1 MELNIPKALVGDLS
15 EAELK
20 LYLAIMLYKERK
32 ISVGKAAKLADL
44 SLRNFMYEL
53 GKHKESFTNIS
64 AEELEEELR
73 RINHILI
80 DTTFLHRRK

>member
-1 MELNIPKALVGDLS
+1 LEQQVKLLELNIPKALVDDLT
-15 EAELK
+15 ENELK

-32 ISVGKAAKLADL
+32 LSVGQAAKLAGL
-44 SLRNFMYEL
+44 PLRDFMYEL

-73 RINHILI
+73 RI
-80 DTTFLHRRK
+80 K